1 MTSQLPR
8 TTSPLRN
15 QRLSVPTST
24 IQRLRTIIAMALIYS
39 MVPFGVEDLHAQEVK
54 PVRPQY
60 SQIPPGQLDQIVA
73 PIALYPDA
81 LVAQILAAATFSP
94 QIVEADR
101 FVQRNAA
108 MPQPELARAVDAQ
121 PWDPSVKA
129 LTAFPSVLSTLDHNL
144 EWTGRLGDAY
154 YNQPQDVMS
163 AVQEMR
169 QRAYAA
175 GTLRTSP
182 RLSVVY
188 QPSSILIRPVNPA
201 VIYVPLYNPWVV
213 YGAPVPIY
221 PAYYY
226 VAPPRPAGVAAAAVV
241 GFAAGV
247 AVSAFLSYGWGCS
260 HWAPNWYAHTIIYN
274 HTTYISRS
282 VTVINH
288 GYYGRFDHT
297 VAARSFNQSVASRTV
312 AGPHGGTYTDQRVAG
327 GGHYNNSRTVTGP
340 NGATYADHRSIGNG
354 QYSNTRTA
362 TGANGRTATE
372 STSRYPGG
380 KSTTITGPNGNTGS
394 RTVTGRGT
402 GDATI
407 TRTGRRGTKT
417 RTRLHPR

>member
-1 MTSQLPR
+1 MG
-8 TTSPLRN
+8 TTPSFSKQSPSLN
-15 QRLSVPTST
+15 DLL
-24 IQRLRTIIAMALIYS
+24 IQKVRSAIAMALICCMIPLS
-39 MVPFGVEDLHAQEVK
+39 TEDLPAQEVAT
-54 PVRPQY
+54 VRPQY
-60 SQIPPGQLDQIVA
+60 SQIPPGQLDQLVA

-129 LTAFPSVLSTLDHNL
+129 LTAFPSVLSNLDHNL
-144 EWTGRLGDAY
+144 QWTGRLGDAY
-154 YNQPQDVMS
+154 YNQPQDVMI

-182 RLSVVY
+182 QLNVIY
-188 QPSSILIRPVNPA
+188 QPSSIVIRPVNPA

-213 YGAPVPIY
+213 YGDPVPIY

-226 VAPPRPAGVAAAAVV
+226 VAPPRPAGVVTAAVV

-247 AVSAFLSYGWGCS
+247 AVGAFLSYGWGCS
-260 HWAPNWYAHTIIYN
+260 HWAPNWYSRTIVYN

-282 VTVINH
+282 VTVVNH

-297 VAARSFNQSVASRTV
+297 VAARSFNQSIATRTV
-312 AGPHGGTYTDQRVAG
+312 VGPHGGTYTDQRAVG
-327 GGHYNNSRTVTGP
+327 DGHYNNTRTMTGP
-340 NGATYADHRSIGNG
+340 NGATYTDQRSIGNG
-354 QYSNTRTA
+354 QYNNTRTV

-372 STSRYPGG
+372 STSHYPGG

-402 GDATI
+402 GKATI
-407 TRTGRRGTKT
+407 TRTGPRGTKT
-417 RTRLHPR
+417 RTRLDPR